1 MGESPRRP
9 PKVKGLREPS
19 ESLRQKDRGPEGVLE
34 SPIRWIGADGVTLS
48 GLGQGGKS
56 DAHPRYRGYSR
67 VARFTPHT
75 EADVQEMLEAIGVSA
90 LDDLFADVSPKFE
103 GELDLPSVLSEY
115 EALRE
120 VGSLARENVYGLP
133 IFLGAGA
140 YDRIVPSAIGAII
153 SRGEYLTCYTPYQPE
168 ISQGTLQSI
177 FEFQSMISELTGLEI
192 SNASVYDGANAV
204 VEAALMTAR
213 LTKRDPKVAVSA
225 GLNPRYRGVMET
237 YRVEVVDLPFEDG
250 TTDFS
255 GVPDDVSGVFV
266 QSPNFFGAVEDM
278 EAASEAAHAVEALS
292 VAVCDPISLSILE
305 APGNLGAD
313 VAVGEAQPLGMPL
326 MFGGPYAGYM
336 ATKEEYV
343 RQLPGRITGE
353 TIDEDGKLAYVLTL
367 RGREQDI
374 RRARANSNICT
385 NQALTALVATVYTAL
400 MGPQGLREV
409 AELSVSK
416 AHYFAERLQASDFGL
431 RYPEAPFLWEFAVE
445 LPDVARTNEAL
456 LDAGIVGGLDLGD
469 GAMLVAVTEKRTRE
483 ELDAFVE
490 VVADAV

>member
-1 MGESPRRP
+1 M
-9 PKVKGLREPS
+9 
-19 ESLRQKDRGPEGVLE
+19 
-34 SPIRWIGADGVTLS
+34 
-48 GLGQGGKS
+48 
-56 DAHPRYRGYSR
+56 
-67 VARFTPHT
+67 ARFTPHT
-75 EADVQEMLEAIGVSA
+75 EADVQEMLGAVGVET
-90 LDDLFADVSPKFE
+90 LDDLFADVHPRYE
-103 GELDLPSVLSEY
+103 GELDLPPALSEY

-120 VGSLARENVYGLP
+120 VDALAKENVSGLP

-153 SRGEYLTCYTPYQPE
+153 SRGEFLTSYTPYQPE

-213 LTKRDPKVAVSA
+213 LTKKDPKVAVSA
-225 GLNPRYRGVMET
+225 GLNPRYREVIET
-237 YRVEVVDLPFEDG
+237 YRVEVVDLPFENG

-255 GVPDDVSGVFV
+255 NLPDVSGVFV
-266 QSPNFFGAVEDM
+266 QSPNFFGVVEDIG
-278 EAASEAAHAVEALS
+278 AASEAAHGVDALC
-292 VAVCDPISLSILE
+292 VAVCDPISLSVLE

-326 MFGGPYAGYM
+326 IFGGPYAGYM
-336 ATKEEYV
+336 ATREGFV

-353 TIDEDGKLAYVLTL
+353 TIDKDGKLAYVLTL

-385 NQALTALVATVYTAL
+385 NQALTALAATVYTAL
-400 MGPQGLREV
+400 MGPEGLREV
-409 AELSVSK
+409 AELSISK
-416 AHYFAERLQASDFGL
+416 AHYLAERLQASGFGL
-431 RYPEAPFLWEFAVE
+431 RFPDAPFLWEFAVE
-445 LPDVARTNEAL
+445 LPDVQRTNEAL
-456 LDAGIVGGLDLGD
+456 LEAGIVGGLDLGN

-490 VVADAV
+490 VVADAL

>member
-1 MGESPRRP
+1 
-9 PKVKGLREPS
+9 
-19 ESLRQKDRGPEGVLE
+19 
-34 SPIRWIGADGVTLS
+34 
-48 GLGQGGKS
+48 
-56 DAHPRYRGYSR
+56 

-75 EADVQEMLEAIGVSA
+75 EADVQEMLGAVGVET
-90 LDDLFADVSPKFE
+90 LDDLFADVHPRYE
-103 GELDLPSVLSEY
+103 GEIDLPPALSEY
-115 EALRE
+115 EALTE
-120 VGSLARENVYGLP
+120 VDALAKENVSGLP

-153 SRGEYLTCYTPYQPE
+153 SRGEFLTSYTPYQPE

-213 LTKRDPKVAVSA
+213 LTKKDPKVAVSA
-225 GLNPRYRGVMET
+225 GLNPRYREVIET
-237 YRVEVVDLPFEDG
+237 YRVEVVDLQFEND

-255 GVPDDVSGVFV
+255 NLPDVSGVFV
-266 QSPNFFGAVEDM
+266 QSPNFFGVVEDIG
-278 EAASEAAHAVEALS
+278 AASEAAHGVDALC
-292 VAVCDPISLSILE
+292 VAVCDPISLSVLE

-326 MFGGPYAGYM
+326 IFGGPYAGYM
-336 ATKEEYV
+336 ATREDFV

-353 TIDEDGKLAYVLTL
+353 TIDKDGKLAYVLTL

-385 NQALTALVATVYTAL
+385 NQALTALAATVYTAL
-400 MGPQGLREV
+400 MGPEGLREV
-409 AELSVSK
+409 AELSISK
-416 AHYFAERLQASDFGL
+416 AHYLAERLQASGFGL
-431 RYPEAPFLWEFAVE
+431 RFPDAPFLWEFAVE
-445 LPDVARTNEAL
+445 LQDVQRANEAL
-456 LDAGIVGGLDLGD
+456 LEAGIVGGLDLGN

-490 VVADAV
+490 VVADAL

>member
-1 MGESPRRP
+1 MLGA
-9 PKVKGLREPS
+9 V
-19 ESLRQKDRGPEGVLE
+19 GVE
-34 SPIRWIGADGVTLS
+34 T
-48 GLGQGGKS
+48 
-56 DAHPRYRGYSR
+56 
-67 VARFTPHT
+67 
-75 EADVQEMLEAIGVSA
+75 
-90 LDDLFADVSPKFE
+90 LDDLFADVHPRYE
-103 GELDLPSVLSEY
+103 GELDLPPALSEY

-120 VGSLARENVYGLP
+120 VDALAKENVSGLP

-153 SRGEYLTCYTPYQPE
+153 SRGEFLTSYTPYQPE

-213 LTKRDPKVAVSA
+213 LTKKDPKVAVSA
-225 GLNPRYRGVMET
+225 GLNPRYREVIET
-237 YRVEVVDLPFEDG
+237 YRVEVVDLPFENG

-255 GVPDDVSGVFV
+255 NLPDVSGVFV
-266 QSPNFFGAVEDM
+266 QSPNFFGVVQDIG
-278 EAASEAAHAVEALS
+278 AASEAAHGVDALC
-292 VAVCDPISLSILE
+292 VAVCDPISLSVLE

-326 MFGGPYAGYM
+326 IFGGPYAGYM
-336 ATKEEYV
+336 ATREDFV

-353 TIDEDGKLAYVLTL
+353 TIDKDGKLAYVLTL

-385 NQALTALVATVYTAL
+385 NQALTALAATVYTAL
-400 MGPQGLREV
+400 MGPEGLREV
-409 AELSVSK
+409 AELSISK
-416 AHYFAERLQASDFGL
+416 AHYLAERLQASGFGL
-431 RYPEAPFLWEFAVE
+431 RFPDAPFLWEFAVE
-445 LPDVARTNEAL
+445 LPNVQRANEAL
-456 LDAGIVGGLDLGD
+456 LEAGIVGGLDLGN

-490 VVADAV
+490 VVADAL

>member
-1 MGESPRRP
+1 
-9 PKVKGLREPS
+9 
-19 ESLRQKDRGPEGVLE
+19 
-34 SPIRWIGADGVTLS
+34 
-48 GLGQGGKS
+48 
-56 DAHPRYRGYSR
+56 

-75 EADVQEMLEAIGVSA
+75 EADVEEMLGAIGVET
-90 LDDLFADVSPKFE
+90 LDELFADVRPKYE
-103 GELDLPSVLSEY
+103 GELDLPETLSEY
-115 EALRE
+115 EALGE
-120 VGSLARENVYGLP
+120 VDALAKENVHGLP
-133 IFLGAGA
+133 IFLGAGT
-140 YDRIVPSAIGAII
+140 YDRIVPSAIGAML

-225 GLNPRYRGVMET
+225 GLNPRYREVMET
-237 YRVEVVDLPFEDG
+237 YRVEVVELPFENG

-255 GVPDDVSGVFV
+255 DVPDDVSGIFV
-266 QSPNFFGAVEDM
+266 QSPNFFGIVEDV
-278 EAASEAAHAVEALS
+278 EVASEAAHGVDALA

-385 NQALTALVATVYTAL
+385 NQALTALAATVYTAL
-400 MGPQGLREV
+400 MGPAGLREV

-416 AHYFAERLQASDFGL
+416 AHYLAGRLDEAGLKL
-431 RYPEAPFLWEFAVE
+431 RYPDAPFLWEFAVE
-445 LPDVARTNEAL
+445 LPDVAQANEAL
-456 LDAGIVGGLDLGD
+456 LEAGMVGGLDLGN

>member
-1 MGESPRRP
+1 M
-9 PKVKGLREPS
+9 
-19 ESLRQKDRGPEGVLE
+19 
-34 SPIRWIGADGVTLS
+34 
-48 GLGQGGKS
+48 
-56 DAHPRYRGYSR
+56 
-67 VARFTPHT
+67 ARFTPHT
-75 EADVQEMLEAIGVSA
+75 EADVQEMLGAVGVET
-90 LDDLFADVSPKFE
+90 LDDLFADVHPRYE
-103 GELDLPSVLSEY
+103 GELDLPPALSEY

-120 VGSLARENVYGLP
+120 VDALAKENVWGLP

-153 SRGEYLTCYTPYQPE
+153 SRGEFLTCYTPYQPE

-177 FEFQSMISELTGLEI
+177 FEFQSMISELTALEI

-213 LTKRDPKVAVSA
+213 LTKRDSRVAVSA
-225 GLNPRYRGVMET
+225 GLNPRYRGVIET

-255 GVPDDVSGVFV
+255 NLPDDVSGVFV
-266 QSPNFFGAVEDM
+266 QSPNFFGVVEDVGA
-278 EAASEAAHAVEALS
+278 AASAAHEVDALC

-326 MFGGPYAGYM
+326 LFGGPYAGYM
-336 ATKEEYV
+336 ATREEYV
-343 RQLPGRITGE
+343 RQLPGRICGE
-353 TIDEDGKLAYVLTL
+353 TIDKEGKLAYVLTL

-385 NQALTALVATVYTAL
+385 NQALTALAATVYTAL
-400 MGPQGLREV
+400 MGPEGLREV
-409 AELSVSK
+409 AELSISK
-416 AHYFAERLQASDFGL
+416 AHYLGFRLQASGFRL
-431 RYPEAPFLWEFAVE
+431 RYPDAPFLWEFAVE
-445 LPDVARTNEAL
+445 LPDVQRANEAL
-456 LDAGIVGGLDLGD
+456 LEAGIVGGLDLGD
-469 GAMLVAVTEKRTRE
+469 GAMLVAATEKRTKD

-490 VVADAV
+490 VVADAL

>member
-1 MGESPRRP
+1 MLGA
-9 PKVKGLREPS
+9 V
-19 ESLRQKDRGPEGVLE
+19 GVE
-34 SPIRWIGADGVTLS
+34 T
-48 GLGQGGKS
+48 
-56 DAHPRYRGYSR
+56 
-67 VARFTPHT
+67 
-75 EADVQEMLEAIGVSA
+75 
-90 LDDLFADVSPKFE
+90 LDDLFADVHPRYE
-103 GELDLPSVLSEY
+103 GELDLPPALSEY

-120 VGSLARENVYGLP
+120 VDALAKENVSGIP

-153 SRGEYLTCYTPYQPE
+153 SRGEFLTSYTPYQPE

-213 LTKRDPKVAVSA
+213 LTKKDPKVAVSA
-225 GLNPRYRGVMET
+225 GLNPRYREVIET
-237 YRVEVVDLPFEDG
+237 YRVEVVDLQFENG

-255 GVPDDVSGVFV
+255 NLPDVSGVFV
-266 QSPNFFGAVEDM
+266 QSPNFFGVVEDIG
-278 EAASEAAHAVEALS
+278 AASEAAHGVDALC
-292 VAVCDPISLSILE
+292 VAVCDPISLSVLE

-326 MFGGPYAGYM
+326 IFGGPYAGYM
-336 ATKEEYV
+336 ATREDFV

-353 TIDEDGKLAYVLTL
+353 TIDKDGKLAYVLTL

-385 NQALTALVATVYTAL
+385 NQALTALAATVYTAL
-400 MGPQGLREV
+400 MGPEGLREV
-409 AELSVSK
+409 AELSISK
-416 AHYFAERLQASDFGL
+416 AHYLAERLQASGFGL
-431 RYPEAPFLWEFAVE
+431 RFPDAPFLWEFAVE
-445 LPDVARTNEAL
+445 LPNVQRANEAL
-456 LDAGIVGGLDLGD
+456 LEAGIVGGLDLGN

-490 VVADAV
+490 VVADAL